1 MDTRSYKEILPQI
14 TTFIFDVDGVLT
26 NGDVLLMN
34 GSVYRTLN
42 SKDGYALQ
50 YATKLGYSVFIITGG
65 NSEDVKNRLI
75 NLGVKEVCLKSSNK
89 IQVYKELKERYNFSD
104 EEVLYMGDD
113 IPDYEVMLKVAL
125 STCPQDSA
133 QEIKAISRYQS
144 PISGGKGCVRD
155 VIEQTL
161 KVQGKW
167 MQDLAFEW

>member
-65 NSEDVKNRLI
+65 NSEDVKNRLE

-89 IQVYKELKERYNFSD
+89 IQVYSELKTKYNFSD

-113 IPDYEVMLKVAL
+113 IPDFEVMKKVGLA
-125 STCPQDSA
+125 TCPQDSA
-133 QEIKAISRYQS
+133 QEIKAISHYQS

>member
-1 MDTRSYKEILPQI
+1 MVTRSYKEILPQI